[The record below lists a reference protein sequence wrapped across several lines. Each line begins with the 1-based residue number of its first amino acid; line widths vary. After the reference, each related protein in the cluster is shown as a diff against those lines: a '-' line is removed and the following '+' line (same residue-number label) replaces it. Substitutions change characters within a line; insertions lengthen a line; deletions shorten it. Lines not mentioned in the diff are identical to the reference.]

1 MMDPAFLAFSDA
13 LAEMLDFR
21 GEIVDEEA
29 GVRSHITQCTIE
41 LPIELDVSRDDSG
54 ALVLGSAPPLYYV
67 DTSYRPSYHRIRVT
81 ATPSD
86 APTTHHEGPDGR

>member
-13 LAEMLDFR
+13 LADMLDFR
-21 GEIVDEEA
+21 GDIVNEGA
-29 GVRSHITQCTIE
+29 GVRSYITQCTIE

-54 ALVLGSAPPLYYV
+54 ALVLGSAPPIYYV

-81 ATPSD
+81 AMRSD
-86 APTTHHEGPDGR
+86 APTTHPGVPHGR

>member
-1 MMDPAFLAFSDA
+1 MDPAFLAFSDA

-21 GEIVDEEA
+21 GEIVDEDA

-54 ALVLGSAPPLYYV
+54 ALVLGSAPPFYYV

-81 ATPSD
+81 ATRSG
-86 APTTHHEGPDGR
+86 AATTRHEARDGR

>member
-1 MMDPAFLAFSDA
+1 MDPAFLAFSDA
-13 LAEMLDFR
+13 LAGMLDLP

-54 ALVLGSAPPLYYV
+54 GLVLGSTPPIYYV
-67 DTSYRPSYHRIRVT
+67 DTTYRPSFHRIRLT
-81 ATPSD
+81 ATRSD
-86 APTTHHEGPDGR
+86 ARATHREAPDGR

>member
-1 MMDPAFLAFSDA
+1 MDPAFLSFADA

-29 GVRSHITQCTIE
+29 GVRSRITKCTIE
-41 LPIELDVSRDDSG
+41 LPIELNVSRGDSG
-54 ALVLGSAPPLYYV
+54 ELVLGSAPPIYYV

-81 ATPSD
+81 AVQD
-86 APTTHHEGPDGR
+86 AGPTTHDEAPDGR

>member
-1 MMDPAFLAFSDA
+1 MMDQAFLSFSDA

-29 GVRSHITQCTIE
+29 GVRSHITQCAIE

-81 ATPSD
+81 ATRTD
-86 APTTHHEGPDGR
+86 APAPHHEVSDGQ

>member
-1 MMDPAFLAFSDA
+1 MDPAFLSFADA
-13 LAEMLDFR
+13 LAQMFDFP

-41 LPIELDVSRDDSG
+41 MPIELDVSRDESG
-54 ALVLGSAPPLYYV
+54 ALVLGSAPPMYYV

-81 ATPSD
+81 ATRSD
-86 APTTHHEGPDGR
+86 APTAQHPEVPDGR